1 MAELYVIGDSF
12 SYLHPD
18 KESQN
23 ERVWSVA
30 LAKKLKCGLY
40 NSSCAGSSQDWLIDS
55 LYKFRNQIT
64 PDDHIVLVMTHPS
77 RFWFFDEYPQL
88 CNPFII
94 DFDRDISS
102 GQSDA
107 VAAYYKHIQR
117 DTFDLRHQTARLG
130 NIANLAR
137 VHGWRD
143 PIIMFGFET
152 KVMFKEDCPNLKFA
166 NGFLTQDPSVGELSA
181 YKEILNLF
189 SGNDPRFNHL
199 CLDNHDILVEKLY
212 KTLIHGEDLDLTTG
226 FIKDIITPDFLT
238 NKEFCDSQLDPVGI
252 KRLKESQRQISKYLK
267 PVTPFVKRAGLTH
280 LPRQF

>member
-1 MAELYVIGDSF
+1 MPELYVIGDSF

-18 KESQN
+18 EESQN
-23 ERVWSVA
+23 PRIWSVA

-55 LYKFRNQIT
+55 LYKFKNQIT
-64 PDDHIVLVMTHPS
+64 PDDYIVLVLTHPS

-94 DFDRDISS
+94 DFDRDITS
-102 GQSDA
+102 GQSEA

-117 DTFDLRHQTARLG
+117 DTFDQRHQTIRLG

-137 VHGWRD
+137 VNGWRD
-143 PIIMFGFET
+143 PVIMFGFET
-152 KVMFKEDCPNLKFA
+152 NVLFKEDYPNLKFG

-181 YKEILNLF
+181 YKEVLNLF

-199 CLDNHDILVEKLY
+199 CLDNHDILVDKLY
-212 KTLIHGEDLDLTTG
+212 NTLVHGTKLDLTTG
-226 FIKDIITPDFLT
+226 FIRDIITPNFL
-238 NKEFCDSQLDPVGI
+238 EDEQFCREQLDIVRL
-252 KRLKESQRQISKYLK
+252 KRLKESLKETHKYLK
-267 PVTPFVKRAGLTH
+267 PITPFIKRAGLNR
-280 LPRQF
+280 LPKQF